1 MAAMKGKAGFWIGFA
16 ALALLVAGAAYYY
29 AELDRAGGGAGYGG
43 ASAQAAIPPARD
55 AKAVEAAQVKID
67 TVIED
72 LRALGTLQPNE
83 AVTVVSE
90 IAGRVERIGFRE
102 GQPVKAG
109 EVLIELDASI
119 LRAELAKARSDL
131 TLAKANHERAR
142 TLATR
147 GLGTQRALDEAR
159 AALEAAEAGVALA
172 QARLQKATIKA
183 PLSGVVGLRA
193 VSVGAYVT
201 PGERIVELAD
211 IDPIKVDFRVPE
223 LALPELRR
231 GQPIRVTVDAL
242 PGRHFDG
249 EIDAI
254 DPIVDVSGRAIRLR
268 ARIPNAGGELSP
280 GLFARVQI
288 VVAQRENAVVV
299 PESAVFA
306 EGNKRFVYRVIGG
319 KAVLTAVELGQRR
332 PGEVEV
338 KRGLAPEDVVVTA
351 GHQQIRDGALV
362 DVVNPGAGA

>member
-1 MAAMKGKAGFWIGFA
+1 MGKARFWLIFA
-16 ALALLVAGAAYYY
+16 VVAATVGGGVYYY
-29 AELDRAGGGAGYGG
+29 AQAPGRSA
-43 ASAQAAIPPARD
+43 ASASAAAAPSEGGV
-55 AKAVEAAQVKID
+55 AVEAVRVKID

-72 LRALGTLQPNE
+72 IRAVGTLRPNE

-102 GQPVKAG
+102 GQAVAVG

-131 TLAKANHERAR
+131 TLARANHERAKA
-142 TLATR
+142 LATR
-147 GLGTQRALDEAR
+147 GMSTQRALDEAR
-159 AALEAAEAGVALA
+159 AALQAAEAGEALA

-211 IDPIKVDFRVPE
+211 VDPVKVDFRVQE
-223 LALPELRR
+223 LALSELRR

-242 PGRHFDG
+242 PGKAFEG

-254 DPIVDVSGRAIRLR
+254 DPIVDVAGRAIRLR
-268 ARIPNAGGELSP
+268 ARIPNPRGELSP

-288 VVAQRENAVVV
+288 VVERRENALLV

-306 EGNKRFVYRVIGG
+306 EGSKRFVYRVVEGR
-319 KAVLTAVELGQRR
+319 AVLTGVQLGQRR
-332 PGEVEV
+332 PGQVEIR
-338 KRGLAPEDVVVTA
+338 KGLGRDDVVVTA
-351 GHQQIRDGALV
+351 GHQQIRDGSRLE
-362 DVVNPGAGA
+362 VVSAAAGA

>member
-1 MAAMKGKAGFWIGFA
+1 MGKSGFWLVFIVVA
-16 ALALLVAGAAYYY
+16 ALLGGGAYYY
-29 AELDRAGGGAGYGG
+29 VRVADRTSGPVRAEIAPAEGG
-43 ASAQAAIPPARD
+43 I
-55 AKAVEAAQVKID
+55 AVEAARVAID

-72 LRALGTLQPNE
+72 LRAVGTLRPNE

-102 GQPVKAG
+102 GQAVAEG
-109 EVLIELDASI
+109 AVLIELDDSI

-131 TLAKANHERAR
+131 TLARANHERAAAL
-142 TLATR
+142 TTR
-147 GLGTQRALDEAR
+147 GMSTQRALDEAR
-159 AALEAAEAGVALA
+159 AALQAAEAGQALA

-183 PLSGVVGLRA
+183 PLSGIVGLRA

-211 IDPIKVDFRVPE
+211 VDPVKVDFRVQE

-242 PGRHFDG
+242 PGKTFEG

-254 DPIVDVSGRAIRLR
+254 DPLIDVAGRAIRLR
-268 ARIPNAGGELSP
+268 ARIPNPRGELSP

-288 VVAQRENAVVV
+288 VVERRENAVLV
-299 PESAVFA
+299 PESAIFA
-306 EGNKRFVYRVIGG
+306 EGTRRFVYRVIDQR
-319 KAVLTAVELGQRR
+319 AVRTGVELGQRR
-332 PGEVEV
+332 PGQVEIR
-338 KRGLAPEDVVVTA
+338 KGLERGDVVVTA
-351 GHQQIRDGALV
+351 GHQQIRDGSRV
-362 DVVNPGAGA
+362 DVVESGTGA

>member
-1 MAAMKGKAGFWIGFA
+1 MRKTSFWLIFAVVAAVLGGG
-16 ALALLVAGAAYYY
+16 AYYY
-29 AELDRAGGGAGYGG
+29 AQVADKTAVSARA
-43 ASAQAAIPPARD
+43 ASAPSEGGV
-55 AKAVEAAQVKID
+55 AVEAARVKID
-67 TVIED
+67 TVVED
-72 LRALGTLQPNE
+72 IRAVGTLRPNE

-102 GQPVKAG
+102 GQAVAAG

-131 TLAKANHERAR
+131 TLARANHERAAA
-142 TLATR
+142 LATR
-147 GLGTQRALDEAR
+147 GMSTQRALDEAR
-159 AALEAAEAGVALA
+159 AALQAAEAGQALA

-183 PLSGVVGLRA
+183 PLSGIVGLRS

-211 IDPIKVDFRVPE
+211 VDPVKVDFRVQE
-223 LALPELRR
+223 LALSELRR

-242 PGRHFDG
+242 PGKSFAG

-254 DPIVDVSGRAIRLR
+254 DPIVDVAGRAIRLR
-268 ARIPNAGGELSP
+268 ARIPNQRRELSP

-288 VVAQRENAVVV
+288 VVERRENSVLV

-306 EGNKRFVYRVIGG
+306 EGSKRFVYRVIDGR
-319 KAVLTAVELGQRR
+319 AVLTGVQLGQRR
-332 PGEVEV
+332 PGQVEIR
-338 KRGLAPEDVVVTA
+338 KGLGPDDVVVTA
-351 GHQQIRDGALV
+351 GHQQIRDGSRV
-362 DVVNPGAGA
+362 DVVNSTTGA

>member
-1 MAAMKGKAGFWIGFA
+1 MGLLHFRTPSPKAA
-16 ALALLVAGAAYYY
+16 
-29 AELDRAGGGAGYGG
+29 
-43 ASAQAAIPPARD
+43 PAPQQD
-55 AKAVEAAQVKID
+55 AVAVEAARVTVG

-72 LRALGTLQPNE
+72 LRAVGTLRPNE

-102 GQPVKAG
+102 GQAVSAG
-109 EVLIELDASI
+109 DVLVELDASI

-131 TLAKANHERAR
+131 TLARANHERAAA
-142 TLATR
+142 LAQR
-147 GLGTQRALDEAR
+147 GMSTQRALDEAR
-159 AALEAAEAGVALA
+159 AALQAGEADQALA
-172 QARLQKATIKA
+172 LARLQKATIKA

-211 IDPIKVDFRVPE
+211 VDPIKVDFRVQE
-223 LALPELRR
+223 LALSELRR

-242 PGRHFDG
+242 PGKTFQG

-254 DPIVDVSGRAIRLR
+254 DPLVDVAGRAIRLR
-268 ARIPNAGGELSP
+268 ARIPNPRGELSP

-288 VVAQRENAVVV
+288 VVERRDNALLV

-306 EGNKRFVYRVIGG
+306 EGKKRFVYRVVEGR
-319 KAVLTAVELGQRR
+319 AQLTGVELGQRR
-332 PGEVEV
+332 PGQVEV
-338 KRGLAPEDVVVTA
+338 RKGLAREDVVVTA
-351 GHQQIRDGALV
+351 GHQQIRDGTPV
-362 DVVNPGAGA
+362 DVVAPGA